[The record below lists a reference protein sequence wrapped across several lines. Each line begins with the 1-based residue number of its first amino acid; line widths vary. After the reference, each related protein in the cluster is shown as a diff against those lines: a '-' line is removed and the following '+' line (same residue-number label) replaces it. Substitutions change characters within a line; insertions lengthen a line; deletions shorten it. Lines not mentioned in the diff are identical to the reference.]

1 MNLFESETL
10 VSKKLTDD
18 AASALILA
26 CLFSDTRGEGVAV
39 PQLVRFCSVQS
50 TKGCS
55 TYRVENIVVRMML
68 SGYVGLEEIKTPGGR
83 VYKRYSIMTT
93 GVLYLASLVPHL
105 PKTIRPHMQE
115 LLDELFMT
123 AGRLR
128 TNVLEMP
135 K

>member
-18 AASALILA
+18 AASSLILA

-39 PQLVRFCSVQS
+39 PTLVRFCSVQS
-50 TKGCS
+50 AKGCS
-55 TYRVENIVVRMML
+55 TYRVENIVTRMIQ
-68 SGYVGLEEIKTPGGR
+68 SGYVLLAETKTPGGR
-83 VYKRYSIMTT
+83 IYKRYSITTT
-93 GVLYLASLVPHL
+93 GVLYLSSLVPHL

-115 LLDELFMT
+115 LLDGLFML

-128 TNVLEMP
+128 ENVLEMP